1 MSAFRVLFLLAV
13 AVQMPVYAKPLVK
26 TGAMQGTIAWQPCNS
41 AAFQHW
47 FSDAPPPA
55 GLQCGYVDAPLS
67 YHESH
72 VPAAQSVRLAL
83 TRLPAIGVKKG
94 SVVVISGGPG
104 LPGINPQIAEQ
115 GAAWKL
121 QQSYDIIGYDP
132 RGVGQST
139 PKISCQLT
147 ESEETPSP
155 DENDIPGAEKQARD
169 MVAACIKQTGADVVQ
184 HLGTHEAVHD
194 LDTIRKALGEPAL
207 TAVAY
212 SYGTKVAA
220 MYAERFAKKTRAL
233 VLDGVV
239 DLNEDDFTQRI
250 NQERGFQQSFLRF
263 ADYCEKTSSC
273 QLTSEPNRAI
283 QLYHE
288 MLRKLH
294 DAPFVT
300 RSGYEISADDV
311 IILTR
316 NLLPWRERWPE
327 LANALRKIDAGTA
340 DDEVTDLID
349 EGYTPDADDALTVIT
364 CADVARPDA
373 DKQQLRRERQ
383 QINTAA
389 SFPNYLP
396 LHEYP
401 LETCDFWPYAGKDK
415 PHVPVLSIALPPLLF
430 VAQRYDPSTP
440 YRNARQMAAAF
451 KSPLITREGD
461 GHTLVLTGANSCV
474 DDAVVDYLLM
484 PKKLRRDKSCQ

>member
-13 AVQMPVYAKPLVK
+13 ATQMPVYAKPLVK
-26 TGAMQGTIAWQPCNS
+26 TNPVPSTIDWQPCDS
-41 AAFQHW
+41 DAFQYW

-55 GLQCGYVDAPLS
+55 GLQCGYVDAPLR
-67 YHESH
+67 YHENPA
-72 VPAAQSVRLAL
+72 PAAQHVRLAI

-94 SVVVISGGPG
+94 SVVVIPGGPG
-104 LPGINPQIAEQ
+104 LPGINPPIAEQ

-132 RGVGQST
+132 RGVGQSI
-139 PKISCQLT
+139 PKISCQLM

-184 HLGTHEAVHD
+184 HIGTHEAVND
-194 LDTIRKALGEPAL
+194 LDTLRRALGEPAL

-212 SYGTKVAA
+212 SYGTKVAEL
-220 MYAERFAKKTRAL
+220 YAERFPKKTRAL
-233 VLDGVV
+233 VLDGVM

-250 NQERGFQQSFLRF
+250 NQERGYQQSFLRF

-294 DAPFVT
+294 DTPFVT

-311 IILTR
+311 ITLTR
-316 NLLPWRERWPE
+316 NLLLWRERWPE
-327 LANALRKIDAGTA
+327 LARALRKIDAGAA

-349 EGYTPDADDALTVIT
+349 ESYTPDADDALTVIT
-364 CADVARPDA
+364 CADVAQPSV
-373 DKQQLRRERQ
+373 DKQLLRRQRQ
-383 QINTAA
+383 QINTTA

-401 LETCDFWPYAGKDK
+401 LETCDFWPYPGKDK
-415 PHVPVLSIALPPLLF
+415 PRAPQLSAALPPLLF
-430 VAQRYDPSTP
+430 VAQRYDPATP
-440 YRNARQMAAAF
+440 YRNAREMAAAF

-461 GHTLVLTGANSCV
+461 GHTLVLMGANSCV

-484 PKKLRRDKSCQ
+484 PKKLRHDKSCR